1 MTNPYTIL
9 GVSRGATSIDIK
21 KAYRRLA
28 LKYHPDKTTGDE
40 EKFKQ
45 LVTAYEAIR
54 NPVKQENYDVSSSK
68 AASRNRNYVPTSK
81 QRIKFVGDNLYV
93 SEVISFI
100 DALFGTTLTLNI
112 ESRVSCSK
120 CKGTGAES
128 FQPCTDCEGTGLKS
142 DSNYFLSA
150 ACDTCAGSGI
160 LIKKTCVT
168 CMGRGAIKETS
179 DIDVVIPAGS
189 LNLTLLRVRKKG
201 NSPVINNNVY
211 SGAIHKGIVIIIYGD
226 IFLNIDIKD
235 HSIFSKGLT
244 DTLTS
249 SYTISYLDAIV
260 GGDLVI
266 DVIDKKKLIK
276 KTVAFRPGTQQNDFL
291 TVAGYGIP
299 SNPKIPQKR
308 GDLIV
313 TIRIKVPSIDSLPLE
328 EQALLLQLK
337 KLRDKS

>member
-1 MTNPYTIL
+1 MSSPYSIL
-9 GVSRGATSIDIK
+9 GVDRDATSKNIK

-28 LKYHPDKTTGDE
+28 SQYHPDKATGDSD
-40 EKFKQ
+40 KFKQ
-45 LVTAYEAIR
+45 LVSAYEVIGD
-54 NPVKQENYDVSSSK
+54 PIKKENYDLSSNIS
-68 AASRNRNYVPTSK
+68 ACGNRNYTPPSK
-81 QRIKFVGDNLYV
+81 QHIVFVGDNLYV

-100 DALFGTTLTLNI
+100 DALFGTNLTLNI
-112 ESRVSCSK
+112 ESRVPCSK

-128 FQPCTDCEGTGLKS
+128 FHTCSVCGGTGLNS
-142 DSNYFLSA
+142 FLPT
-150 ACDTCAGSGI
+150 ACDSCGGSGI
-160 LIKKTCVT
+160 VINKPCVT
-168 CMGRGAIKETS
+168 CMGRGATKASS
-179 DIDVVIPAGS
+179 DIDIVIPPGS
-189 LNLTLLRVRKKG
+189 LDLTLLRVKNKG

-211 SGAIHKGIVIIIYGD
+211 SGAIHKGIVKIIYGD

-235 HSIFSKGLT
+235 HPIFSKGSK

-249 SYTISYLDAIV
+249 SYTISYIDAIV

-291 TVAGYGIP
+291 TVPGYGIP

-308 GDLIV
+308 GDLVV
-313 TIRIKVPSIDSLPLE
+313 TINIKVPSIDSLPSA